1 MGDYW
6 GSTSDLVVRQ
16 VDFLFYYMQV
26 SVETVKIPI
35 CFHSVLVLN
44 IANPLQVLSDDQL
57 LLS

>member
-1 MGDYW
+1 MGTP
-6 GSTSDLVVRQ
+6 TSDLVVRQ